1 MTVPFTSQLWSLEET
16 CKAKDC
22 WHRTA
27 FHLLLYFN
35 CVTNTILIKDLF
47 DDYYYHYYYLRS
59 WVVCYSDFQRE
70 PLSIFF
76 LRKDIALK
84 INVSIQCTFNAMWS
98 LETSLNKG
106 LLSNRC
112 NLQRL
117 FRVLAVKNSLSLEYI
132 SEWRKWVVKSSL
144 GSLVWNPVLGL
155 WSVADDLWNFILV
168 SSRGEWGKKDKKVF
182 ETIPL

>member
-1 MTVPFTSQLWSLEET
+1 MTVPLTSQLWSLEET
-16 CKAKDC
+16 CTAKNF

-35 CVTNTILIKDLF
+35 CITNTILIKDLF

-59 WVVCYSDFQRE
+59 WVVCYSYFKRE

-76 LRKDIALK
+76 KK
-84 INVSIQCTFNAMWS
+84 GHCTENQCIYSVTFNAMWS
-98 LETSLNKG
+98 FETSLNKG

-112 NLQRL
+112 SLQRL
-117 FRVLAVKNSLSLEYI
+117 FSVLAVKNSLSLEYI